1 MKRRRLL
8 ANLAAI
14 VGGVAL
20 FAAFPPFGIWPLAV
34 VGIALFVGLFESR
47 SWFGSFWIGMLFG
60 FSFFLPL
67 FEWTRI
73 ASGVVIAQVALAF
86 AESLYIGFM
95 AIAWQGLMRGKHRIT
110 CGSACGDAACGVG
123 SLRTT
128 AILLAIWWHAM
139 GNGGL
144 QSGLQ
149 PSGAFGA
156 VGIRDARRFFFVVVI
171 AVLLQSGA
179 RVVAERRLG
188 TAIIAVTCGGALL
201 WAPMFLPLASR
212 ADRYIAVGLV
222 QGIIPDETT
231 LAPEQSR
238 ALTVTEN
245 LVSATENLTGEPD
258 VVFWP
263 ESASDRDPREDADAR
278 ALIEQSSEELG
289 VPLVLGTQ
297 RYPGDNRYNEYAVWM
312 PDGTI
317 SDLYAKQHPVP
328 FGEYMPY
335 KDFFRS
341 FTDAVDLVSIDMLAG
356 NEPAVL
362 NVPLDDGSLRIATP
376 ICFEISYSQIVAEAV
391 RGGAELI
398 VVPTNNAS
406 FGESAESR
414 QQFDMTRFRAIE
426 HGRTA
431 IQISTVG
438 VSGVVEPNGVVRDKT
453 EPWTEDARTVRVGLR
468 SEMTFA
474 AQHSA
479 YLLIGTY
486 VAGAILSLVGIGQL
500 IRYRAPWR
508 KEGTP

>member
-34 VGIALFVGLFESR
+34 VGIALFVGALESR

-95 AIAWQGLMRGKHRIT
+95 AVAWQGLMRGRI
-110 CGSACGDAACGVG
+110 GSHVAVRAVTLPVVWVAFEQLRSSWPFGGMQWGTVG
-123 SLRTT
+123 FSQVSSPLVR
-128 AILLAIWWHAM
+128 LAPWGSEM
-139 GNGGL
+139 L
-144 QSGLQ
+144 
-149 PSGAFGA
+149 
-156 VGIRDARRFFFVVVI
+156 VGFFVVVI

-179 RVVAERRLG
+179 RAVAERRLG

-212 ADRYIAVGLV
+212 ADRYITVGFV

-297 RYPGDNRYNEYAVWM
+297 R
-312 PDGTI
+312 
-317 SDLYAKQHPVP
+317 
-328 FGEYMPY
+328 
-335 KDFFRS
+335 
-341 FTDAVDLVSIDMLAG
+341 
-356 NEPAVL
+356 
-362 NVPLDDGSLRIATP
+362 
-376 ICFEISYSQIVAEAV
+376 
-391 RGGAELI
+391 
-398 VVPTNNAS
+398 
-406 FGESAESR
+406 
-414 QQFDMTRFRAIE
+414 
-426 HGRTA
+426 
-431 IQISTVG
+431 
-438 VSGVVEPNGVVRDKT
+438 
-453 EPWTEDARTVRVGLR
+453 
-468 SEMTFA
+468 
-474 AQHSA
+474 
-479 YLLIGTY
+479 
-486 VAGAILSLVGIGQL
+486 
-500 IRYRAPWR
+500 
-508 KEGTP
+508 

>member
-34 VGIALFVGLFESR
+34 VGIALFVGALENR

-95 AIAWQGLMRGKHRIT
+95 AIAWQGLMRGRI
-110 CGSACGDAACGVG
+110 GSHVAVRAVTLPVVWVAFEQLRSSWPFGGMPWGTVG
-123 SLRTT
+123 FSQVSSPLVR
-128 AILLAIWWHAM
+128 LAPWGSEM
-139 GNGGL
+139 L
-144 QSGLQ
+144 
-149 PSGAFGA
+149 
-156 VGIRDARRFFFVVVI
+156 VGFFVVVI

-179 RVVAERRLG
+179 RAVAERRLG

-212 ADRYIAVGLV
+212 ADRYITVGFV